1 MDAHSNVLKAFK
13 VFSLIREW
21 FWSHFAE
28 LHLRTSLKLGCF
40 GAHQTRCHYQLIIL
54 LQAQSLVKQTVSR
67 GMCVLCFS
75 GVWEVGVIGR
85 A

>member
-28 LHLRTSLKLGCF
+28 LHLCTSLKLGCF

-75 GVWEVGVIGR
+75 GVWELGVIGR